1 MKYFK
6 LMRTKHYIKNL
17 MIFIPLL
24 FSGHL
29 LNVTAITTTSIGFLA
44 FCLSASLIYIINDI
58 KDVENDRKHPIKKK
72 RPIASGTISIKQ
84 AYTLAAI
91 LTLIIT
97 MIYIIAPIN
106 KLSIIILIIYV
117 LTNVGYS
124 LGLKNIPII
133 DVVILVL
140 GFLLR
145 IIYGAMLCN
154 IFVSDWLY
162 LTILVFAFFMGFGK
176 RRNELRK
183 NYNYE
188 FLDKII
194 YTFITLCITFYSLWA
209 MASPSKYMI
218 YTTFLLI
225 IILLKYTLKLE
236 SDSFGDPVDML
247 LEDKILLIMCIIYT
261 LVVVGLLYIV

>member
-154 IFVSDWLY
+154 IFVSY
-162 LTILVFAFFMGFGK
+162 L
-176 RRNELRK
+176 
-183 NYNYE
+183 
-188 FLDKII
+188 
-194 YTFITLCITFYSLWA
+194 
-209 MASPSKYMI
+209 
-218 YTTFLLI
+218 
-225 IILLKYTLKLE
+225 
-236 SDSFGDPVDML
+236 
-247 LEDKILLIMCIIYT
+247 
-261 LVVVGLLYIV
+261 